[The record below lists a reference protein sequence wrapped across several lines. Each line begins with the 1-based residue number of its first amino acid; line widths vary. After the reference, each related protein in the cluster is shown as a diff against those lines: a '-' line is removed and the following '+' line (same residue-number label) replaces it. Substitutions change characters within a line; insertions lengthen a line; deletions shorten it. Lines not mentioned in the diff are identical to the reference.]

1 MPYRARTT
9 RREHRKPRS
18 RSRQSLQKPNGIIGP
33 RVQKVGGDRFAIVCV
48 DPAKHRSEWMMADYF
63 GNLLIKPQT
72 IEHRAV
78 DFKLAVLQIREAQQQ
93 HDIQDTIVVV
103 DGAILGKPA
112 DARDARDML
121 LRLSGREHMVITA
134 FRIVHMERNVHE
146 KGAVET
152 TVKVKTLEKQD
163 VEGYIRTG
171 EPIGKAGGYAIQG
184 IGAFMVESIS
194 GSYTNVVGLPLF
206 EVLETLRA
214 LGALRFFA

>member
-1 MPYRARTT
+1 MLLDQVGIPYRAV
-9 RREHRKPRS
+9 ES
-18 RSRQSLQKPNGIIGP
+18 GIEEIGAP
-33 RVQKVGGDRFAIVCV
+33 PGEPKDVALHWARLKG
-48 DPAKHRSEWMMADYF
+48 
-63 GNLLIKPQT
+63 
-72 IEHRAV
+72 
-78 DFKLAVLQIREAQQQ
+78 LAVSERHPNRWVLAA
-93 HDIQDTIVVV
+93 DTIVVV